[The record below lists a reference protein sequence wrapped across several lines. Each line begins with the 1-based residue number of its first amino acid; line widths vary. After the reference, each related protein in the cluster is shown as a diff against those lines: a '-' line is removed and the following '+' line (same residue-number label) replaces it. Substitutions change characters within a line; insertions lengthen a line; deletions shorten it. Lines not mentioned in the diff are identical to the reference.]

1 MDYLADQ
8 IKFHEGIIQVHTLQ
22 LNNLK
27 KCLGSACKIDKE
39 ISPQTSENKR
49 DLADYET
56 KDLNSLLAFDNDL
69 IWNRIRNAHVH
80 VNNDIQND
88 INNVGIESDILNEPI
103 VKKNMLDQNILK
115 ENTLRENNSNQKT
128 IKENNL
134 QVAFSDIK
142 LSNEIEPDLHN
153 TINDTNTT
161 PRITKLSQFTQKK
174 QNEIIKNI
182 FIKAT
187 ENMNNLAKLDLNI
200 LNNLD
205 ESIRNE
211 ADRLLTIYLDDR

>member
-39 ISPQTSENKR
+39 ISPQISENKK
-49 DLADYET
+49 DLVDYET
-56 KDLNSLLAFDNDL
+56 KDLSSLLAFDNDL
-69 IWNRIRNAHVH
+69 IWNRIRNAHVN
-80 VNNDIQND
+80 VNN
-88 INNVGIESDILNEPI
+88 VEIESDISNETI
-103 VKKNMLDQNILK
+103 IKKNILDQNILK
-115 ENTLRENNSNQKT
+115 EKN

-142 LSNEIEPDLHN
+142 LSNEIESDLHN
-153 TINDTNTT
+153 TNNDTNTT

>member
-39 ISPQTSENKR
+39 ISPQIFENKK

-56 KDLNSLLAFDNDL
+56 KDLSSLLAFDNDL
-69 IWNRIRNAHVH
+69 IWNRIRNAHTDSQTDT
-80 VNNDIQND
+80 NNMQN
-88 INNVGIESDILNEPI
+88 NTKNVDIESDILNETI

-134 QVAFSDIK
+134 QVTFSDIK

-153 TINDTNTT
+153 TNTT
-161 PRITKLSQFTQKK
+161 PKITKLSQFTQKK

-211 ADRLLTIYLDDR
+211 ADRLLTVYLDDR